1 VANDYHDYAD
11 DEASTMKNDSIAPLL
26 RAKEGTCSLTDV
38 SSVTRARVRP
48 VPPVACHRIEC
59 VQGKE
64 KTGVL
69 MQGRNDEIEQRM
81 KENGMLQRQI
91 EDECVRR

>member
-1 VANDYHDYAD
+1 
-11 DEASTMKNDSIAPLL
+11 MKNEPITPLL

-38 SSVTRARVRP
+38 SSVTRPRVRP
-48 VPPVACHRIEC
+48 VPPVACHCVEC

-69 MQGRNDEIEQRM
+69 MQGRKDEIEQRT
-81 KENGMLQRQI
+81 KENGVLQRQI
-91 EDECVRR
+91 ENECVRR